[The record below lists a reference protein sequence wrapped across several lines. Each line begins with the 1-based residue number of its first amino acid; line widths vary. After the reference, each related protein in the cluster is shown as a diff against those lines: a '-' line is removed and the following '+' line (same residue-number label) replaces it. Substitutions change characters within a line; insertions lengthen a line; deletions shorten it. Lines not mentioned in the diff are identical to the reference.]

1 MRKMTKTINH
11 TITGVT
17 PVAIEK
23 FILRNEKIL
32 DTATEYLYSLEL
44 DEDEPYEL
52 IIKDYTK
59 LRTEEQHCL
68 YRAWIGII
76 SKEAGDSR
84 KALHAFYGDEFLPKV
99 TEKVLGKEIEVVKS
113 TTELGVKDFTLFL
126 KQVEAH
132 AATFFNVTLPH
143 PGDLEW

>member
-1 MRKMTKTINH
+1 M
-11 TITGVT
+11 
-17 PVAIEK
+17 K
-23 FILRNEKIL
+23 FILRNEQVL
-32 DTATEYLYSLEL
+32 SHAVDHLYTLEL
-44 DEDEPYEL
+44 DEDKPVEL
-52 IIKDYTK
+52 IIKTHTK

-76 SKEAGDSR
+76 SKETGDSR

-99 TEKVLGKEIEVVKS
+99 IEKVLGKEIEVIKS

-132 AATFFNVTLPH
+132 ASSFFGIMLPH